1 MNKKISELAA
11 LGEVPQLNPQL
22 NSYANYDNGTMPD
35 YRKVF
40 TMKFLEVLKKCR
52 ER

>member
-22 NSYANYDNGTMPD
+22 NSYVNYDNGTMPD
-35 YRKVF
+35 YRK
-40 TMKFLEVLKKCR
+40 MIMELCLIIEKYLR
-52 ER
+52 